1 MSETVYNALSGTQ
14 AVTCDVGPG
23 TYGRSWAVHGFA
35 LATDLKQGDVIYL
48 SCHIALKSVTGLMRA
63 GFEPKINGQNAGCWL
78 VNPTGDFDGIITK
91 SYTVSADVPAG
102 TNLLQDS
109 AYIQPFDG
117 KTFTVADGGYARVDH
132 LMMSIGQP
140 AAWAPAEGETVY
152 NLLRSDDI
160 LWAGAITGTAQRIT
174 LSHAFANQLISSEA
188 FARIFKPGH
197 TYTLS
202 YSGKVIEP
210 APDTAYREDRF
221 GIILYSPA
229 GGWSKSFD
237 VQEYHDNPPAGYT
250 FHKSKT
256 FTTPDSYPGDV
267 RMLTYSGYSR
277 DESGAAHQ
285 GIVEIDD
292 LMIVEGSTPAAWAP
306 AEGETLT
313 ADGGGG
319 MTEPTNLVK
328 TQPDENEVQTIAR
341 IWSRLDGTAH
351 DSTTD
356 YHIAVTINPDAQI
369 AAEAIGLSIKYT
381 DSSGGLNWPRSAS
394 IASAIPANVWTR
406 VEGTV
411 TLPAGMTPYAVSIW
425 RPSVMHFRACN
436 LVVYPLTGGRIVRAR
451 GATAGYI
458 SKAKEATVLYT
469 PSKSAR
475 QVRVILLDETG
486 SSIYDIQSVAI
497 VADAEELQG
506 KVAAQESSIQTIQ
519 SDMTTVQSGLSGLN
533 VRLASMQTE
542 LAGVSAG
549 DVLYQVP
556 YTVSGGKATF
566 TAAVYKS
573 GVECH
578 TSYDPSCFTWYLKS
592 EAGTVKIGT
601 GYSVTVNVSDVGY
614 GGFIVGVFETQ

>member
-1 MSETVYNALSGTQ
+1 MS
-14 AVTCDVGPG
+14 
-23 TYGRSWAVHGFA
+23 
-35 LATDLKQGDVIYL
+35 
-48 SCHIALKSVTGLMRA
+48 
-63 GFEPKINGQNAGCWL
+63 
-78 VNPTGDFDGIITK
+78 
-91 SYTVSADVPAG
+91 
-102 TNLLQDS
+102 
-109 AYIQPFDG
+109 
-117 KTFTVADGGYARVDH
+117 
-132 LMMSIGQP
+132 
-140 AAWAPAEGETVY
+140 ETVY

-160 LWAGAITGTAQRIT
+160 LWAGDITGTAQRIT
-174 LSHAFANQLISSEA
+174 LWHVWVRQLISSEA

-221 GIILYSPA
+221 GIWLYSSA
-229 GGWSKSFD
+229 NWCDVFD
-237 VQEYHDNPPAGYT
+237 MQEYHDNPPTGYT
-250 FHKSKT
+250 FRVSRT
-256 FTTPDSYPGDV
+256 FTIPDAYPGDV
-267 RMLTYSGYSR
+267 KILVYSDYSR
-277 DESGAAHQ
+277 DESGARHQ

-306 AEGETLT
+306 AEGEALT

-319 MTEPTNLVK
+319 AMTEPTNLVK
-328 TQPDENEVQTIAR
+328 TQPDE
-341 IWSRLDGTAH
+341 SRLYSATVESFKTIFRSPMDDLPVSSATAVHFAITVRAESGKTIDSGTLNLWMRYKKPSGTEGYCDTYYTASTIG
-351 DSTTD
+351 DS
-356 YHIAVTINPDAQI
+356 
-369 AAEAIGLSIKYT
+369 
-381 DSSGGLNWPRSAS
+381 
-394 IASAIPANVWTR
+394 WTR
-406 VEGTV
+406 IETTGTI
-411 TLPAGMTPYAVSIW
+411 PAGMTAKHIGISLYKTASLY
-425 RPSVMHFRACN
+425 MTN
-436 LVVYPLTGGRIVRAR
+436 LTVYLLTGGRIVRAR

-556 YTVSGGKATF
+556 YTVTDGKATF
-566 TAAVYKS
+566 TAAVYKA

-578 TSYDPSCFTWYLKS
+578 TSYDPSCFTWYRKS

-601 GYSVTVNVSDVGY
+601 GYSVTVNVADVGY
-614 GGFIVGVFETQ
+614 GGFVVGVFETQ

>member
-1 MSETVYNALSGTQ
+1 MS
-14 AVTCDVGPG
+14 
-23 TYGRSWAVHGFA
+23 
-35 LATDLKQGDVIYL
+35 K
-48 SCHIALKSVTGLMRA
+48 
-63 GFEPKINGQNAGCWL
+63 
-78 VNPTGDFDGIITK
+78 
-91 SYTVSADVPAG
+91 
-102 TNLLQDS
+102 
-109 AYIQPFDG
+109 
-117 KTFTVADGGYARVDH
+117 
-132 LMMSIGQP
+132 
-140 AAWAPAEGETVY
+140 TVY

-160 LWAGAITGTAQRIT
+160 LWVGDVTGTAQRIT
-174 LSHAFANQLISSEA
+174 LSHIWARPLISSKA

-202 YSGKVIEP
+202 YTVKVIEP
-210 APDTAYREDRF
+210 APGTYRREDRYGVTLHSPSGMH
-221 GIILYSPA
+221 GIKDTL
-229 GGWSKSFD
+229 W
-237 VQEYHDNPPAGYT
+237 YHDNPSAGDT
-250 FHKSKT
+250 SHMSGT
-256 FTTPDSYPGDV
+256 FTVADDFPGDV
-267 RMLTYSGYSR
+267 KILAYSDLSR
-277 DESGAAHQ
+277 DKSNNLQ
-285 GIVEIDD
+285 MGIAEVDD

-319 MTEPTNLVK
+319 AMTEPTNLVK
-328 TQPDENEVQTIAR
+328 TQPDESVVQTIAGATPATNNTR
-341 IWSRLDGTAH
+341 IWSRLDGTAQ

-356 YHIAVTINPDAQI
+356 YHIAATINPDAQI
-369 AAEAIGLSIKYT
+369 AAGAIGLNIKYI
-381 DSSGGLNWPRSAS
+381 DSSGADNWPRSTS
-394 IASAIPANVWTR
+394 IASAIPANAWTR

-411 TLPAGMTPYAVSIW
+411 TLPAGMTPYSVSIW
-425 RPSVMHFRACN
+425 WPSNATDMHFRAYN
-436 LVVYPLTGGRIVRAR
+436 LTVYPLTGGRIVRAR

-556 YTVSGGKATF
+556 YTVSDGKATF

-592 EAGTVKIGT
+592 ESGTVKIGT

>member
-1 MSETVYNALSGTQ
+1 MS
-14 AVTCDVGPG
+14 
-23 TYGRSWAVHGFA
+23 
-35 LATDLKQGDVIYL
+35 
-48 SCHIALKSVTGLMRA
+48 
-63 GFEPKINGQNAGCWL
+63 
-78 VNPTGDFDGIITK
+78 
-91 SYTVSADVPAG
+91 
-102 TNLLQDS
+102 
-109 AYIQPFDG
+109 
-117 KTFTVADGGYARVDH
+117 
-132 LMMSIGQP
+132 
-140 AAWAPAEGETVY
+140 ETVY

-160 LWAGAITGTAQRIT
+160 LWAGDVTGTAQRIT
-174 LSHAFANQLISSEA
+174 LSHVWARRLISSEA
-188 FARIFKPGH
+188 FARIFKPGR

-221 GIILYSPA
+221 GVTLHPTGIL
-229 GGWSKSFD
+229 G
-237 VQEYHDNPPAGYT
+237 VVNTLEYHRNPPTGYT
-250 FHKSKT
+250 FRVSKT
-256 FTTPDSYPGDV
+256 FTTPDAYPGDV
-267 RMLTYSGYSR
+267 RILAYSDYSR
-277 DESGAAHQ
+277 DESGTPHQ

-319 MTEPTNLVK
+319 AMTEPTNLVK
-328 TQPDENEVQTIAR
+328 AQPDETHLYSATVASGGHVAVWGSGTYGFTPMSLSANTDVHAAITIKSKSGTLDAGTVYLSINYTDTAGHSNWMTTHNAIGVGASWTR
-341 IWSRLDGTAH
+341 IEMT
-351 DSTTD
+351 
-356 YHIAVTINPDAQI
+356 VTI
-369 AAEAIGLSIKYT
+369 
-381 DSSGGLNWPRSAS
+381 
-394 IASAIPANVWTR
+394 
-406 VEGTV
+406 
-411 TLPAGMTPYAVSIW
+411 PAGMTIAQVAVGLNKTASFY
-425 RPSVMHFRACN
+425 MTN
-436 LVVYPLTGGRIVRAR
+436 LTAYPLTGGRIVRAR

-556 YTVSGGKATF
+556 YTVTDGKATF
-566 TAAVYKS
+566 TAAVYKA

-601 GYSVTVNVSDVGY
+601 GYSVTVNVGDVGY
-614 GGFIVGVFETQ
+614 GGFVVGVFETQ

>member
-1 MSETVYNALSGTQ
+1 MGDSSTAYNALSGTQ
-14 AVTCDVGPG
+14 AVTCELGPG
-23 TYGRSWAVHGFA
+23 TYRVGLSKYGFA

-48 SCHIALKSVTGLMRA
+48 SCHIALKSVTGLNRL
-63 GFEPKINGQNAGCWL
+63 GFEPVINGQYARCWL
-78 VNPTGDFDGIITK
+78 ANPTGDFDGIITK

-102 TNLLQDS
+102 TNLLQAG
-109 AYIQPFDG
+109 AYIQPFQG
-117 KTFTVADGGYARVDH
+117 KTFTVADGGYVRVDH

-140 AAWAPAEGETVY
+140 AAWAPAEGET
-152 NLLRSDDI
+152 
-160 LWAGAITGTAQRIT
+160 
-174 LSHAFANQLISSEA
+174 
-188 FARIFKPGH
+188 
-197 TYTLS
+197 
-202 YSGKVIEP
+202 
-210 APDTAYREDRF
+210 
-221 GIILYSPA
+221 
-229 GGWSKSFD
+229 
-237 VQEYHDNPPAGYT
+237 
-250 FHKSKT
+250 
-256 FTTPDSYPGDV
+256 
-267 RMLTYSGYSR
+267 
-277 DESGAAHQ
+277 
-285 GIVEIDD
+285 
-292 LMIVEGSTPAAWAP
+292 
-306 AEGETLT
+306 LT
-313 ADGGGG
+313 ADGGGGG

-328 TQPDENEVQTIAR
+328 TQPDENAVQTIAGATPATNKWR
-341 IWSRLDGTAH
+341 IWSRLDGTAQ

-356 YHIAVTINPDAQI
+356 YHIAATINPDAQI
-369 AAEAIGLSIKYT
+369 AAGAIGLNIKYI
-381 DSSGGLNWPRSAS
+381 DSSGADNWPRSAS
-394 IASAIPANVWTR
+394 IASAIPANAWTR

-411 TLPAGMTPYAVSIW
+411 TLPAGMTPDTVSIW
-425 RPSVMHFRACN
+425 WPSNATDMHFRACN
-436 LVVYPLTGGRIVRAR
+436 LVVYPLAGGRIVRAR
-451 GATAGYI
+451 GTAAGYI

>member
-1 MSETVYNALSGTQ
+1 
-14 AVTCDVGPG
+14 
-23 TYGRSWAVHGFA
+23 
-35 LATDLKQGDVIYL
+35 
-48 SCHIALKSVTGLMRA
+48 
-63 GFEPKINGQNAGCWL
+63 
-78 VNPTGDFDGIITK
+78 
-91 SYTVSADVPAG
+91 
-102 TNLLQDS
+102 
-109 AYIQPFDG
+109 
-117 KTFTVADGGYARVDH
+117 
-132 LMMSIGQP
+132 MMSIG
-140 AAWAPAEGETVY
+140 
-152 NLLRSDDI
+152 L
-160 LWAGAITGTAQRIT
+160 
-174 LSHAFANQLISSEA
+174 
-188 FARIFKPGH
+188 
-197 TYTLS
+197 
-202 YSGKVIEP
+202 
-210 APDTAYREDRF
+210 
-221 GIILYSPA
+221 
-229 GGWSKSFD
+229 
-237 VQEYHDNPPAGYT
+237 
-250 FHKSKT
+250 
-256 FTTPDSYPGDV
+256 
-267 RMLTYSGYSR
+267 
-277 DESGAAHQ
+277 
-285 GIVEIDD
+285 
-292 LMIVEGSTPAAWAP
+292 PAAWAP

-319 MTEPTNLVK
+319 GMTEPTNLVK
-328 TQPDENEVQTIAR
+328 TQPDENAATNNTR
-341 IWSRLDGTAH
+341 IWSRLDGTAQ

-356 YHIAVTINPDAQI
+356 YHIAATINPDAQI
-369 AAEAIGLSIKYT
+369 AAGAIGLNIKYI
-381 DSSGGLNWPRSAS
+381 DSSGADNWPRSAS
-394 IASAIPANVWTR
+394 IASAIPANAWTR

-451 GATAGYI
+451 GTAAGYI

-578 TSYDPSCFTWYLKS
+578 TSYDPSCFTWYRKS

-601 GYSVTVNVSDVGY
+601 GYSVTINVGDVGY
-614 GGFIVGVFETQ
+614 GGFVVGVFETR

>member
-1 MSETVYNALSGTQ
+1 M
-14 AVTCDVGPG
+14 
-23 TYGRSWAVHGFA
+23 
-35 LATDLKQGDVIYL
+35 GD
-48 SCHIALKSVTGLMRA
+48 S
-63 GFEPKINGQNAGCWL
+63 
-78 VNPTGDFDGIITK
+78 
-91 SYTVSADVPAG
+91 
-102 TNLLQDS
+102 
-109 AYIQPFDG
+109 
-117 KTFTVADGGYARVDH
+117 
-132 LMMSIGQP
+132 
-140 AAWAPAEGETVY
+140 ETVY
-152 NLLRSDDI
+152 NLLPGLTSGRWKVFRD
-160 LWAGAITGTAQRIT
+160 
-174 LSHAFANQLISSEA
+174 SENVPVTKDMLLRKSTSPIPA
-188 FARIFKPGH
+188 VGWKCPPGRNE
-197 TYTLS
+197 TFLFS
-202 YSGKVIEP
+202 NPIPVK
-210 APDTAYREDRF
+210 PDTDYTISWVCARDTDAGKDKNFEVYLLASPMPTSEDPWHWIRGKRFAIGGGRKHFSATLHTGPDWEAAYVRF
-221 GIILYSPA
+221 
-229 GGWSKSFD
+229 
-237 VQEYHDNPPAGYT
+237 DNNRVTEG
-250 FHKSKT
+250 
-256 FTTPDSYPGDV
+256 TTSYQWVG
-267 RMLTYSGYSR
+267 
-277 DESGAAHQ
+277 
-285 GIVEIDD
+285 EI
-292 LMIVEGSTPAAWAP
+292 MMVEGSTPAAWAP

-319 MTEPTNLVK
+319 TMTEPTNLVK

-341 IWSRLDGTAH
+341 IWSRLDGTAQ

-356 YHIAVTINPDAQI
+356 YHIAATINPDAQI
-369 AAEAIGLSIKYT
+369 AAGAIGLSIKYI
-381 DSSGGLNWPRSAS
+381 DSSGADNWPRSAS
-394 IASAIPANVWTR
+394 IASAIPANAWTR

-425 RPSVMHFRACN
+425 WPSVMHFRACN

-556 YTVSGGKATF
+556 YTVSDGKATF

-601 GYSVTVNVSDVGY
+601 GYSVTVNVADAGY
-614 GGFIVGVFETQ
+614 GGFVVGVFETQ